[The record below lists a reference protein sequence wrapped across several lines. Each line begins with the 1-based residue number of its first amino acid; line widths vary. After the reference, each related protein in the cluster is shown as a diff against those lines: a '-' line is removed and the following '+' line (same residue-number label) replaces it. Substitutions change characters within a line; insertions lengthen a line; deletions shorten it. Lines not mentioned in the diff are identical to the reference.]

1 MNLHDHRIRVLEA
14 KIQVHEIMLRQH
26 TDAPEQ
32 LEAIRLLRVRI
43 VEQLEAKLKANAD
56 APSAPHL
63 AAELRAAKAAHT
75 ALKAAAQMPPAKEYT
90 RAATFISEK
99 GATLKD
105 DGYNPDRRQHLA
117 IIKAHD
123 AVLAYRAKKSALAN
137 TVAEIQ
143 QRIFQATQRSDL
155 E

>member
-14 KIQVHEIMLRQH
+14 KIQVHEVMLRQH
-26 TDAPEQ
+26 TDEPEQ
-32 LEAIRLLRVRI
+32 LEAIRLLRVSI

-56 APSAPHL
+56 TPSASSL

-75 ALKAAAQMPPAKEYT
+75 ACKNLVQMPAAVQVAAAHKT
-90 RAATFISEK
+90 ISEVGEHTRGK
-99 GATLKD
+99 SVHLHALKTLE
-105 DGYNPDRRQHLA
+105 NQE
-117 IIKAHD
+117 
-123 AVLAYRAKKSALAN
+123 AVLSYRKRKAELAN

-143 QRIFQATQRSDL
+143 QRILQATQVSDL

>member
-14 KIQVHEIMLRQH
+14 KIQVHEVMLRQH
-26 TDAPEQ
+26 TDESEQ

-56 APSAPHL
+56 TPSASNL

-75 ALKAAAQMPPAKEYT
+75 ACKNLVQMPAAVQVAAAHKT
-90 RAATFISEK
+90 ISQVAQTPVMRGK
-99 GATLKD
+99 SDHMQALKTLE
-105 DGYNPDRRQHLA
+105 NQEA
-117 IIKAHD
+117 VIK
-123 AVLAYRAKKSALAN
+123 YKKRKAELAN

-143 QRIFQATQRSDL
+143 QRIYQSTQLSDL

>member
-14 KIQVHEIMLRQH
+14 QIQVHEVMLRQH
-26 TDAPEQ
+26 ADAPEQ

-56 APSAPHL
+56 TPSASSL
-63 AAELRAAKAAHT
+63 AAELRVAKAAY
-75 ALKAAAQMPPAKEYT
+75 AACKNLLQMPAAPQVAAAHKT
-90 RAATFISEK
+90 ISIVAATPEMRGKSDHLH
-99 GATLKD
+99 ALRTLES
-105 DGYNPDRRQHLA
+105 LE
-117 IIKAHD
+117 
-123 AVLAYRAKKSALAN
+123 AVLDYKKRKAALAN

-143 QRIFQATQRSDL
+143 QRIHQATRRSDL

>member
-63 AAELRAAKAAHT
+63 AAELRAAKAAHAACKNLVQMPAAVQVAAAHKT
-75 ALKAAAQMPPAKEYT
+75 ISVVDEHTRGKSKHLHALQTLENLEAVLSYKKRKAALAK
-90 RAATFISEK
+90 
-99 GATLKD
+99 
-105 DGYNPDRRQHLA
+105 
-117 IIKAHD
+117 
-123 AVLAYRAKKSALAN
+123 

-143 QRIFQATQRSDL
+143 QRILQASKPSDL
-155 E
+155 G